1 MTAPEYGHALPAW
14 AREIELSLPLHPQI
28 LLSGNVRDLYPVVT
42 RKPGDADPGEDD
54 TVDLVELPDIVW
66 TVVSG
71 RGYAAMLVLNPVTA
85 KVDVRA
91 DDQPREWMAPLLSST
106 YDTPAAIG
114 DLLVQVVQNRDAP
127 VALILPYT
135 ARLAPADGLLDPA
148 DRALLT
154 RAEVLGHQAAPTRGH
169 GSPAAMAPFNTLVWV
184 CERQEELHPLFPIG
198 SPMLRVVPV
207 PRPTLDVRAT
217 AARILFTAAAPYD
230 RRARAHA
237 MAEVTHDMTVRDV
250 IACGRLARD
259 RGLPADRYA
268 DAARLLQVGVTDDPW
283 SAERLR
289 QKIGTAEEYL
299 NQRVVG
305 QERAVRKAVDILI
318 RSAVGLNGAHASS
331 SPNRPRGVLFL
342 AGPTGVGK
350 TELAKAIASLVLGE
364 DAKPHRFDMS
374 EFRADEAHQRLIGAP
389 PGYVGYAAG
398 GELTNAVRANPVSVL
413 LFDEIDKAH
422 PRIFDLFLQI
432 LEDGRLTD
440 GRGATVYF
448 TECFLVFTSNLG
460 VSEPK
465 NPEGGEAPAAV
476 GPPAVSYHTQPAQ
489 VEQLLRDAFTRFFNQ
504 TLGRPELRN
513 RFGDSYVVLDYIRP
527 HVAPLIL
534 AKALRSVAARV
545 AHAHD
550 LRLEIRPDVEV
561 KLSDIM
567 LERLADG
574 GRAIGTLVETVV
586 VNPLGRWIFDK
597 APVPGSVIT
606 LTSIAGS
613 DGDWRVEVT

>member
-1 MTAPEYGHALPAW
+1 MTAPVYRHELPAW
-14 AREIELSLPLHPQI
+14 AREIELSLPLHPQV

-42 RKPGDADPGEDD
+42 LGPEAEPDD
-54 TVDLVELPDIVW
+54 ETVDLVDLSEMVW
-66 TVVSG
+66 KVVSR
-71 RGYAAMLVLNPVTA
+71 RGYAAMLLLNPVTA

-91 DDQPREWMAPLLSST
+91 DDQAPEWIAPLRRSN
-106 YDTPAAIG
+106 YDTPGAIG

-127 VALILPYT
+127 VALVLPYT
-135 ARLAPADGLLDPA
+135 ARLAPVDGLLDPG

-169 GSPAAMAPFNTLVWV
+169 APTTAMAPFNTVVWV

-217 AARILFTAAAPYD
+217 AARILFAGMAPDD
-230 RRARAHA
+230 RRVRAHA

-268 DAARLLQVGVTDDPW
+268 DAARLLQVGITDDPW

-289 QKIGTAEEYL
+289 QKISTAEEYL

-465 NPEGGEAPAAV
+465 NPDGESAPAAA

-489 VEQLLRDAFTRFFNQ
+489 VERLLRDAFTQFFNQ

-527 HVAPLIL
+527 HVAPVIL

-545 AHAHD
+545 ARTHD
-550 LRLEIRPDVEV
+550 LRLDIRPDVEA

-597 APVPGSVIT
+597 TPAPGSVIT

-613 DGDWRVEVT
+613 DGDWRVEVS

>member
-1 MTAPEYGHALPAW
+1 MTAPVYRHELPAW
-14 AREIELSLPLHPQI
+14 AREIELSLPLHPQV

-42 RKPGDADPGEDD
+42 LGPEAEPDD
-54 TVDLVELPDIVW
+54 ETVDLVDLSEMVW
-66 TVVSG
+66 KVVSR
-71 RGYAAMLVLNPVTA
+71 RGYAAMLLLNPVTA

-91 DDQPREWMAPLLSST
+91 DDQAPEWIAPLRRSN
-106 YDTPAAIG
+106 YDTPGAIG

-127 VALILPYT
+127 VALVLPYT
-135 ARLAPADGLLDPA
+135 ARLAPVDGLLDPG

-169 GSPAAMAPFNTLVWV
+169 APRTAMAPFNTVVWV

-217 AARILFTAAAPYD
+217 AARILFAGMAPDD
-230 RRARAHA
+230 RRSRAYA

-268 DAARLLQVGVTDDPW
+268 DAARLLQVGITDDPW

-289 QKIGTAEEYL
+289 QKISTAEEYL

-465 NPEGGEAPAAV
+465 NPDGESAPAAA

-489 VEQLLRDAFTRFFNQ
+489 VERLLRDAFTQFFNQ

-527 HVAPLIL
+527 HVAPVIL

-545 AHAHD
+545 ARTHD
-550 LRLEIRPDVEV
+550 LRLDIRPDVEA

-597 APVPGSVIT
+597 TPAPGSVIT

-613 DGDWRVEVT
+613 DGDWRVEVS

>member
-1 MTAPEYGHALPAW
+1 MIAPTLPAW
-14 AREIELSLPLHPQI
+14 AREIELSLPLHPQV
-28 LLSGNVRDLYPVVT
+28 LLSGNVRDLYPVHT
-42 RKPGDADPGEDD
+42 PPPAGAGPDAEGE
-54 TVDLVELPDIVW
+54 VDLVELPEMVW
-66 TVVSG
+66 KVVSG

-85 KVDVRA
+85 RVDVRA
-91 DDQPREWMAPLLSST
+91 DDGPPAWMTALQRT
-106 YDTPAAIG
+106 AYDSPAAIG
-114 DLLVQVVQNRDAP
+114 DLLVQVVQNREAP

-135 ARLAPADGLLDPA
+135 SRLAPADGLLDPA

-154 RAEVLGHQAAPTRGH
+154 RAEVLGHQAAPTRAH
-169 GSPAAMAPFNTLVWV
+169 APTSTMAPYNTVVWV

-207 PRPTLDVRAT
+207 PRPTLDVRAA
-217 AARILFTAAAPYD
+217 AARILFAAAEPAD
-230 RRARAHA
+230 RRARALA

-268 DAARLLQVGVTDDPW
+268 DAARLLQVGITDDPW
-283 SAERLR
+283 SADRLR
-289 QKIGTAEEYL
+289 EKISQAEGYL
-299 NQRVVG
+299 NARVVG

-318 RSAVGLNGAHASS
+318 RSAVGLNGAHVSS

-350 TELAKAIASLVLGE
+350 TELAKAIASLVLGA
-364 DAKPHRFDMS
+364 DATPHRFDMS

-460 VSEPK
+460 VSEAK
-465 NPEGGEAPAAV
+465 DTAIGGAMAA
-476 GPPAVSYHTQPAQ
+476 GASAVSYHTQPAQ

-534 AKALRSVAARV
+534 AKALQSVAARV
-545 AHAHD
+545 ARAHE
-550 LRLEIRPDVEV
+550 LRLDIRPDVEA
-561 KLSDIM
+561 KLGDIM

-574 GRAIGTLVETVV
+574 GRAIGTMVETVV

-597 APVPGSVIT
+597 APAPGSVVT

-613 DGDWRVEVT
+613 DGDWRVEVS

>member
-1 MTAPEYGHALPAW
+1 
-14 AREIELSLPLHPQI
+14 
-28 LLSGNVRDLYPVVT
+28 
-42 RKPGDADPGEDD
+42 
-54 TVDLVELPDIVW
+54 
-66 TVVSG
+66 
-71 RGYAAMLVLNPVTA
+71 
-85 KVDVRA
+85 
-91 DDQPREWMAPLLSST
+91 
-106 YDTPAAIG
+106 
-114 DLLVQVVQNRDAP
+114 
-127 VALILPYT
+127 
-135 ARLAPADGLLDPA
+135 
-148 DRALLT
+148 
-154 RAEVLGHQAAPTRGH
+154 
-169 GSPAAMAPFNTLVWV
+169 
-184 CERQEELHPLFPIG
+184 
-198 SPMLRVVPV
+198 
-207 PRPTLDVRAT
+207 
-217 AARILFTAAAPYD
+217 
-230 RRARAHA
+230 
-237 MAEVTHDMTVRDV
+237 
-250 IACGRLARD
+250 
-259 RGLPADRYA
+259 
-268 DAARLLQVGVTDDPW
+268 
-283 SAERLR
+283 
-289 QKIGTAEEYL
+289 
-299 NQRVVG
+299 
-305 QERAVRKAVDILI
+305 
-318 RSAVGLNGAHASS
+318 
-331 SPNRPRGVLFL
+331 
-342 AGPTGVGK
+342 
-350 TELAKAIASLVLGE
+350 VLGE

-465 NPEGGEAPAAV
+465 NPDGESAPAAA

-489 VEQLLRDAFTRFFNQ
+489 VERLLRDAFTQFFNQ

-527 HVAPLIL
+527 HVAPVIL

-545 AHAHD
+545 ARTHD
-550 LRLEIRPDVEV
+550 LRLDIRPDVEA

-597 APVPGSVIT
+597 TPAPGSVIT

-613 DGDWRVEVT
+613 DGDWRVEVS